1 MKPAAPLFIFLFLFA
16 SCSTVMPGGEKFI
29 KTELYFGMMIPDGGK
44 VSEADW
50 DQFVAN
56 EVTSRFPDGLTVMES
71 EGQWKDTE
79 NAKVVEE
86 PSKTVVILYKAGKEN
101 QEKVEAIRKAYM
113 AQFKQQ
119 AVMRVDYRTKVKF
132 F

>member
-1 MKPAAPLFIFLFLFA
+1 MKSLAFSFFLLGITSCTPLLP
-16 SCSTVMPGGEKFI
+16 SGEKFT
-29 KTELYFGMMIPDGGK
+29 KTELYFGLMIPDGGK
-44 VSEADW
+44 VTEADW
-50 DQFVAN
+50 DTFVAE
-56 EVTSRFPDGLTVMES
+56 EVTNRFPDGLTILDS

-79 NAKVVEE
+79 STKVLEE
-86 PSKTVVILYKAGKEN
+86 PSKTVIILYKPSKEN

-113 AQFKQQ
+113 KQFKQQ